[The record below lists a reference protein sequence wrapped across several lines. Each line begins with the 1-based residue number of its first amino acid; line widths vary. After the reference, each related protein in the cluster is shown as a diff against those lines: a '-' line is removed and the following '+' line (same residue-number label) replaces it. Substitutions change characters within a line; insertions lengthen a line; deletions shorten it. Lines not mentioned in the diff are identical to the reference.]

1 MREGGGCLTPVY
13 ERSKFIVLQPS
24 PVEHQATSVDLSIWL
39 VLLFNKGKAWN
50 ESNRRGDGA
59 YYLLKIK

>member
-39 VLLFNKGKAWN
+39 VLLFN
-50 ESNRRGDGA
+50 RGRLGMKVTGEGMGLII
-59 YYLLKIK
+59 Y